1 MHRIAALT
9 IAALLPATLVAQ
21 QRLEYEDYHLENGL
35 HVILVE
41 DHSVP
46 IVTVDIWYNVGSAN
60 ERPGR
65 SGFAHLFEHMMFQ
78 GSANVGKAEH
88 IQLVQRA
95 GGTVNGTTNEDRTDY
110 FQTLPAN
117 RLNLGLWLEADRM
130 RSLAVTQENLDNQRN
145 AVQEERRLRVD
156 NQPYAPAFLESS
168 TMLYDST
175 DCFAYAHTVIGSM
188 EDLDAADLTDV
199 QDFFAQY
206 YSPANATL
214 TLVGDFDPDNTRD
227 LIQQYFGD
235 IPSREQ
241 PAAAMCEW
249 SVGTQPM
256 TMVWEDALA
265 NLPAVIIAYRT
276 PGHASREARAL
287 QMLNL
292 ILGSGET
299 SRLNRRMVRDERTAA
314 VAATQYASNRHGSPL
329 AAVAI
334 ANQGIDPVILVTQI
348 QESIAD
354 VRENG
359 ITEDELE
366 RAKNSF
372 RSSNILGLQTTHA
385 VAQRVQ
391 HYVHYHESLDEMHTD
406 LDEYMSIT
414 TDDVLRA
421 AQTYLIPENSLTI
434 TVVTKGTTDAPVP
447 DTL

>member
-1 MHRIAALT
+1 
-9 IAALLPATLVAQ
+9 
-21 QRLEYEDYHLENGL
+21 
-35 HVILVE
+35 
-41 DHSVP
+41 
-46 IVTVDIWYNVGSAN
+46 
-60 ERPGR
+60 
-65 SGFAHLFEHMMFQ
+65 
-78 GSANVGKAEH
+78 
-88 IQLVQRA
+88 
-95 GGTVNGTTNEDRTDY
+95 
-110 FQTLPAN
+110 
-117 RLNLGLWLEADRM
+117 
-130 RSLAVTQENLDNQRN
+130 
-145 AVQEERRLRVD
+145 
-156 NQPYAPAFLESS
+156 
-168 TMLYDST
+168 
-175 DCFAYAHTVIGSM
+175 
-188 EDLDAADLTDV
+188 
-199 QDFFAQY
+199 
-206 YSPANATL
+206 
-214 TLVGDFDPDNTRD
+214 
-227 LIQQYFGD
+227 
-235 IPSREQ
+235 
-241 PAAAMCEW
+241 
-249 SVGTQPM
+249 
-256 TMVWEDALA
+256 
-265 NLPAVIIAYRT
+265 
-276 PGHASREARAL
+276 
-287 QMLNL
+287 MLNL